1 MISIIIPTLDEE
13 KVIGQTLSLLKSQL
27 TTAHEIIV
35 SDGGSK
41 DKTVYI
47 AKKLAD
53 KVVVH
58 EGVGRQTIGQGRN
71 EGARVVHGEFLVFID
86 ADCVIPDPDRFFAFA
101 LADFEK
107 SPELVALTVY
117 LRVFPESETASD
129 KVVGWM
135 RNFAVRV
142 RNNFFRKGDCAGG
155 EFQMIRK
162 EAFWKIGGYREELVT
177 CEDRDLFRRLAK
189 IGKTM
194 SDPKLMVFHAG
205 RRAHTLGWPYLIGL
219 FVVNTIYFRIRGRAF
234 SKEWAPVR

>member
-1 MISIIIPTLDEE
+1 
-13 KVIGQTLSLLKSQL
+13 
-27 TTAHEIIV
+27 
-35 SDGGSK
+35 
-41 DKTVYI
+41 
-47 AKKLAD
+47 
-53 KVVVH
+53 
-58 EGVGRQTIGQGRN
+58 
-71 EGARVVHGEFLVFID
+71 
-86 ADCVIPDPDRFFAFA
+86 PDPDRFFAFA

-177 CEDRDLFRRLAK
+177 CEDRDLFRRLVK

-194 SDPKLMVFHAG
+194 PDQKLTDFHAG
-205 RRAHTLGWPYLIGL
+205 RRAHTLAWTYLIVC
-219 FVVNTIYFRIRGRAF
+219 FMDTRINFGIAARSF
-234 SKEWAPVR
+234 